1 MDSIPSRVN
10 DLEKTSHT
18 HEHRITQ
25 LEKLP
30 PRVGDL
36 ESSVRSMS
44 VSMHHIE
51 ANNQRIKSVVDEI
64 KDYQSVQSGEIVGFS
79 KAAKA
84 FGFIITLLTLGNLIA
99 SWISH

>member
-1 MDSIPSRVN
+1 MSNAMDSIPSRVN

-36 ESSVRSMS
+36 ESSVRS
-44 VSMHHIE
+44 
-51 ANNQRIKSVVDEI
+51 AR
-64 KDYQSVQSGEIVGFS
+64 
-79 KAAKA
+79 
-84 FGFIITLLTLGNLIA
+84 
-99 SWISH
+99 W